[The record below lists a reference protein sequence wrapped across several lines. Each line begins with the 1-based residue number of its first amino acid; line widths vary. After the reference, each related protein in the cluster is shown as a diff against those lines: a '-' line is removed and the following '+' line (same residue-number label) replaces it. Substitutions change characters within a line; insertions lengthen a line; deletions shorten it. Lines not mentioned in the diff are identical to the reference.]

1 MWMNLMDHIARRFC
15 TVGELRLT
23 YPNGETRTYGSRSDI
38 AATMTIRTNAA
49 LRKLCIR
56 PELSLGE
63 GYMDGSIVFDSVNEL
78 EKLLTLLLRNR
89 RPNSFPAYLRLLD
102 RLNFLARGLKHHNT
116 ARSARANV
124 AHHYDLSDD
133 LYRLMLDDDMQYS
146 CAYFHQSDL
155 DLEAAQLAKKRYI
168 AQKLLLEKDCHV
180 LDIGCGWGGMALTL
194 AAEYDVRVTGVTL
207 SENQLVTA
215 QNRARERGL
224 SDLVSF
230 RLIDYRKLNEPF
242 DRIVSVGMLEHVG
255 LPHYSDF
262 FSQVANLL
270 APDGIALIHT
280 IGRISPP
287 KVTSP
292 WINKY
297 IFPGGYIP
305 SLSELMP
312 ALEASGLWQTDIE
325 IWRRH
330 YALTLRE
337 WRRRFTSNIEQIR
350 VWYDD
355 RFIRMWNYYLT
366 ACILAFEEQ
375 GQAVYQ
381 LQLAHNR
388 DSVPI
393 TRNYLYQAS
402 PAQGLLPPAGE

>member
-1 MWMNLMDHIARRFC
+1 MWMNLMDSIARRLC
-15 TVGELRLT
+15 KVGELGLT
-23 YPNGETRTYGSRSDI
+23 YPNGETRTYGSGGDLT
-38 AATMTIRTNAA
+38 AAMTIRTNAA

-56 PELSLGE
+56 PELALGE
-63 GYMDGSIVFDSVNEL
+63 GYMDGSIVLDGIDEL

-89 RPNSFPAYLRLLD
+89 RPNSFPAYLRLLNW
-102 RLNFLARGLKHHNT
+102 LNYRARGLKHRNT
-116 ARSARANV
+116 AQSAKANV

-146 CAYFHQSDL
+146 CAYFHQPTL
-155 DLEAAQLAKKRYI
+155 DLEAAQLAKKRHI
-168 AQKLLLEKDCHV
+168 AQKLLLQKDCHV

-194 AAEYDVRVTGVTL
+194 ASEFDVRVTGVTL
-207 SENQLVTA
+207 SENQLATA
-215 QNRARERGL
+215 QDRARERGL
-224 SDLVSF
+224 SDRVTF
-230 RLIDYRKLNEPF
+230 RLIDYRKLNETF

-255 LPHYSDF
+255 LPHYTEF

-280 IGRISPP
+280 IGRVCPP
-287 KVTSP
+287 RVTSP

-312 ALEASGLWQTDIE
+312 AIESSGLWQADIE

-337 WRRRFTSNIEQIR
+337 WRRRFASNIEQIR

-375 GQAVYQ
+375 EQAVYQ
-381 LQLAHNR
+381 LQLSHNR

-393 TRNYLYQAS
+393 TRAYLYQPS
-402 PAQGLLPPAGE
+402 PLHEWSQHTGG